1 MKDYTICAYM
11 RLSSEDNDIFG
22 RKVES
27 GSITAQRQLILDYI
41 KKQPEF
47 DGCNVIERFDDG
59 ISGRDFETRPQ
70 FNEMIELAKKGKIN
84 CIIVKDCSRFGR
96 SYIELGD
103 YLEQI
108 FPFLGVRFIAI
119 NDHYDSA
126 TCEGGLDIAFKNLVY
141 DFYSRDASKKMY
153 DTRKRL
159 AEQGKFWSCRVLF
172 GYRQK
177 EGDVHSLEIDP
188 ETAPIV
194 REVFDLKLSGL
205 KNTEIAMRMNER
217 GIKCPRVRKVARE
230 SGDWDASVVGDM
242 LKNEDYTGAVVSHR
256 HKGIPGTKRVVPRPK
271 EEWIRVKGMHE
282 PIVSE
287 EEFQKVQDMIK
298 RRKSTGKQVRKL
310 HYRCGICGYKLGRN
324 RFGSLYCHKG
334 YSQGDDSECRRVRGK
349 EQIYDEK
356 VLGSLKESLI
366 KVMEEA
372 ELELQSRYDEKSG
385 ESLIA
390 GLEDKLSSAKKAKSI
405 LLKKLADRSI
415 DREAFKEQKTVLDES
430 IADLEKK
437 IADERLAE
445 KMLEES
451 GSETRS
457 KITAAKTFFELEKMT
472 DEMWEKF
479 VKDVYVYPGER
490 LDIRWNFDMQDGVG

>member
-1 MKDYTICAYM
+1 MNNYTICAYM
-11 RLSSEDNDIFG
+11 RLSSEDSDIFG

-27 GSITAQRQLILDYI
+27 GSITSQRRLIMSYI
-41 KKQPEF
+41 DKQPEF
-47 DGCNVIERFDDG
+47 KGCEVIERFDDG
-59 ISGRDFETRPQ
+59 ISGRDFDSRPQ
-70 FNEMIELAKKGKIN
+70 FTDMINLAKTGKIN

-103 YLEQI
+103 YLEQV

-119 NDHYDSA
+119 NDNYDSA

-194 REVFDLKLSGL
+194 REVFDLKLSGM

-217 GIKCPRVRKVARE
+217 GIKCPRVRRVAHE
-230 SGDWDASVVGDM
+230 GGDWDASVVGDM

-256 HKGIPGTKRVVPRPK
+256 HKGIPGTKKTVPRPK
-271 EEWIRVKGMHE
+271 EEWIIVKGMHE

-287 EEFQKVQDMIK
+287 EEFQKVQDMIR
-298 RRKSTGKQVRKL
+298 RRKSTGKQIRKL

-324 RFGSLYCHKG
+324 RFNSLYCHSG
-334 YSQGDDSECRRVRGK
+334 YSQNEDGDCRKVRGK
-349 EQIYDEK
+349 EQLYDEK
-356 VLGSLKESLI
+356 VLFQLKESLK
-366 KVMEEA
+366 KVMKEEEIKLA
-372 ELELQSRYDEKSG
+372 MSEKS
-385 ESLIA
+385 SADSNQIQYI
-390 GLEDKLSSAKKAKSI
+390 EDELNTAKKEKQA
-405 LLKKLADRSI
+405 LMKKLADRSI
-415 DREAFKEQKTVLDES
+415 DRETFREKKSKMDES
-430 IADLEKK
+430 IDDLEKK
-437 IADERLAE
+437 LTDARLE
-445 KMLEES
+445 QKMMEEAA
-451 GSETRS
+451 SESRDKTE
-457 KITAAKTFFELEKMT
+457 AAKSIIGFEEMT
-472 DEMWEKF
+472 DEIWEKF
-479 VKDVYVYPGER
+479 IKDVYVYPGER
-490 LDIRWNFDMQDGVG
+490 LDIQWNFDE

>member
-11 RLSSEDNDIFG
+11 RLSSEDSDIFG

-27 GSITAQRQLILDYI
+27 GSITAQRQLIHDYI

-47 DGCNVIERFDDG
+47 EGCNVIERFDDG

-70 FNEMIELAKKGKIN
+70 FNEMIELAKRGRIN

-126 TCEGGLDIAFKNLVY
+126 ACEGGLDIAFKNLVY
-141 DFYSRDASKKMY
+141 DFYSREASKKMY

-194 REVFDLKLSGL
+194 REVFDLKLSGM

-217 GIKCPRVRKVARE
+217 GIKCPRVRKVAHE
-230 SGDWDASVVGDM
+230 GGDWDASVVGDM
-242 LKNEDYTGAVVSHR
+242 LRNEDYTGAVVSHR
-256 HKGIPGTKRVVPRPK
+256 HKGIPGTKKTVPRPK
-271 EEWIRVKGMHE
+271 EEWIIVKGMHE
-282 PIVSE
+282 PIVSV
-287 EEFQKVQDMIK
+287 EEFQKVQNMKK
-298 RRKSTGKQVRKL
+298 RRRTGKQLRKL

-324 RFGSLYCHKG
+324 RFGSLYCHSG
-334 YSQGDDSECRRVRGK
+334 YSQDDDGECRKVRGK
-349 EQIYDEK
+349 EQIYSGK
-356 VLGSLKESLI
+356 VLCSLKESLT

-372 ELELQSRYDEKSG
+372 ELELQRKDVKKG
-385 ESLIA
+385 NDSLI
-390 GLEDKLSSAKKAKSI
+390 GTLEEKLRGERKAKSV

-415 DREAFKEQKTVLDES
+415 DREMFKEQKMVLDES

-437 IADERLAE
+437 IADEKLAE

-451 GSETRS
+451 GNDARS
-457 KITAAKTFFELEKMT
+457 RIAAAKNFLELEEMT
-472 DEMWEKF
+472 EEMWEKF

-490 LDIRWNFDMQDGVG
+490 LDIQWNFDMQDSVG